1 MLQRM
6 RPYIFSFRIG
16 GVVVRAEPSWLFLAL
31 LVGWSLASGFF
42 PGLRDDFS
50 LPAYIAMAVAGVAGL
65 TFSIIAH
72 ELSHTFVGR
81 AFGLPINHVTLF
93 LFGGAA
99 ELESEPETP
108 MSELVMALA
117 GPLMS
122 LVLAGVFALAGG
134 ALVPQAAGDPV
145 GAVAL
150 VLGYLSLIN
159 LLLAM
164 FNMIPAFP
172 LDGGRVL
179 RAILWLF
186 TGDRRRATGW
196 ASGAGE
202 FFAYVFIASGA
213 GLALFAGQMGGI
225 WWVLIGLF
233 LRTAAVSARN
243 EQDMKH
249 ALAGV
254 AVGELAGPFETAQAD
269 MSVADFIEEVLV
281 RHHRAWVPV
290 VEADGQLVGGAGVE
304 EARAVPAAER
314 ASTPV
319 RRIALPVRESERID
333 APLRASGAFA
343 RMQHD
348 HLARLYVVKDG
359 QLAGVV
365 SLSDLMEYAR
375 MRRLFDGDAAG

>member
-1 MLQRM
+1 MLPAM

-31 LVGWSLASGFF
+31 LVGWSLAVGFF
-42 PGLRDDFS
+42 PGFQQDFS
-50 LPAYIAMAVAGVAGL
+50 TLTYVAMALIGVAGL

-99 ELESEPETP
+99 ELEAEPETP

-122 LVLAGVFALAGG
+122 LLLAGLFGLMGG
-134 ALVPQAAGDPV
+134 ALVPATE
-145 GAVAL
+145 GAPIGAIAL
-150 VLGYLSLIN
+150 VLGYLSFIN
-159 LLLAM
+159 LLLAL

-179 RAILWLF
+179 RAILWMVS
-186 TGDRRRATGW
+186 GSQRRATIW

-213 GLALFAGQMGGI
+213 GLALFAGQLGGV

-243 EQDMKH
+243 EQDMRQ
-249 ALAGV
+249 ALARV
-254 AVGELAGPFETAQAD
+254 SVGDLVSPLETARAD
-269 MSVADFIEEVLV
+269 QSVADFIDDVLV
-281 RHHRAWVPV
+281 RHHRAWAPV
-290 VEADGQLVGGAGVE
+290 VDADGRLVGGAGVD
-304 EARAVPAAER
+304 EARAVPADAR
-314 ASTPV
+314 DRTTLGQ
-319 RRIALPVRESERID
+319 IAIPDGAGERIEAD
-333 APLRASGAFA
+333 KRASGAFA
-343 RMQHD
+343 RMQHH
-348 HLARLYVVKDG
+348 HLGRLYVVEDG
-359 QLAGVV
+359 RLSGVISLA
-365 SLSDLMEYAR
+365 DLMEYAR
-375 MRRLFDGDAAG
+375 MRRLFDEEAG